1 MAMPRAKHGRPVKV
15 YGPHM
20 KLLAAIS
27 AGDITP
33 GEDQVQNALTECTLE
48 ECVAAVSRI
57 CRKQKPEI
65 RTPVS
70 TVLGTRTVRFISFVH
85 NFSHAP
91 PHLLRGGKHHFSLP
105 FDQLSRF

>member
-70 TVLGTRTVRFISFVH
+70 TVLGTRTVPAGTQEAILTHV
-85 NFSHAP
+85 A
-91 PHLLRGGKHHFSLP
+91 
-105 FDQLSRF
+105 